1 MAIFSAHGKKLLGI
15 SGQQGLK
22 INRTSDSIE
31 VSSKDTVGGWKSKIA
46 GMKEWSID
54 NDGLFVPSDEAHKA
68 LSKAFEDSDLVCIKV
83 VNVKEK
89 KGMFGGLAAVTDYS
103 IEAPFDDAMTYSI
116 SLEGNG
122 ALVDLTSGDK
132 SANAMPGDKVGV

>member
-1 MAIFSAHGKKLLGI
+1 
-15 SGQQGLK
+15 
-22 INRTSDSIE
+22 
-31 VSSKDTVGGWKSKIA
+31 
-46 GMKEWSID
+46 MKEWSID

>member
-1 MAIFSAHGKKLLGI
+1 
-15 SGQQGLK
+15 
-22 INRTSDSIE
+22 
-31 VSSKDTVGGWKSKIA
+31 
-46 GMKEWSID
+46 
-54 NDGLFVPSDEAHKA
+54 
-68 LSKAFEDSDLVCIKV
+68 
-83 VNVKEK
+83 
-89 KGMFGGLAAVTDYS
+89 MFGGLAAVTDYS